1 MIFFQSWPELLRV
14 LVTAVATYLICV
26 AFVGVFGK
34 RSNAKMNNFD
44 WIVTVAMRSI
54 LGSAVLLK
62 KVVIVEVALA
72 LFVLLFLQYAF
83 TVLSVRFTWF
93 HQLMN
98 KSPALLY
105 YDNQFIAAALKQE
118 RVTEQEVLMGMRAH
132 GFSSRQQVKAVILE
146 PNGDLNVL
154 PAEARSEQDDSLP
167 ELVAAFQ
174 HDNKGY

>member
-1 MIFFQSWPELLRV
+1 MIFFQSWPELWRV
-14 LVTAVATYLICV
+14 LITAVATYLICV

-44 WIVTVAMRSI
+44 WIVTVAMGSI

-72 LFVLLFLQYAF
+72 LFVLLLLQYTF
-83 TVLSVRFTWF
+83 TLLSVRFTWF
-93 HQLMN
+93 HKLMN

-105 YDNQFIAAALKQE
+105 YDKHFISSALKKE

-132 GFSSRQQVKAVILE
+132 GFTHKDQVKAVILE
-146 PNGDLNVL
+146 PNGDLSVL
-154 PAEARSEQDDSLP
+154 PSSVPGKQDQSMP

-174 HDNKGY
+174 DKNTSD